1 MYEFILQIPI
11 IGMEVEPFVLL
22 LITALAGGA
31 FGAAIGALPAF
42 IFTGFVVFL
51 GEGVAILQREIG
63 NLPAINQGEL
73 AAGITGVLGFGAIT
87 GPHIAFAGGVAASA
101 YAGKK
106 YPEMNPAEGGYHFG
120 KDITYAFGT
129 KPDILAVGAVFGALG
144 VLINRIAGGIIAL
157 LGIPITD
164 TIALAVVLS
173 AFIARVAFGYPLVG
187 NPFGDGLLD
196 MTPFER
202 EDPHPMADGGGVE
215 HKGRLATEP
224 WLPHQYKWSGVTV
237 IGLVGGILG
246 GYIWIQTGSIFLG
259 YAISAISLLFLQLG
273 VEKIPVT
280 HHITLIGA
288 VGAVVIDPVAGSI
301 VALIAAGIFGAA
313 SGLLGEVTQRLFYA
327 HSGTHVDPPA
337 MAIAIAMLVVAIL
350 SIIGVLPNAGY
361 L

>member
-1 MYEFILQIPI
+1 MHDLLLQVPL
-11 IGMEVEPFVLL
+11 IGMEWEPFLLL

-51 GEGVAILQREIG
+51 GEGLAILQREIG
-63 NLPAINQGEL
+63 TLPGVNAGEL
-73 AAGITGVLGFGAIT
+73 AAGVTGVIGFGAVT

-106 YPEMNPAEGGYHFG
+106 YPEMEPEGWDYHFG
-120 KDITYAFGT
+120 KNILYAFGT
-129 KPDILAVGAVFGALG
+129 KPDILAVGAVFG
-144 VLINRIAGGIIAL
+144 L
-157 LGIPITD
+157 LGMFINQVGAAVGTPTD
-164 TIALAVVLS
+164 TIALSVVLT
-173 AFIARVAFGYPLVG
+173 AVIARVAFGYPLVG
-187 NPFGDGLLD
+187 RPAGKGILD

-202 EDPHPMADGGGVE
+202 EEPRAAADGGEVPME
-215 HKGRLATEP
+215 HEGRLATEP
-224 WLPHQYKWSGVTV
+224 WLPHQYKWAGVAT

-246 GYIWIQTGSIFLG
+246 GYIWLQTGSIFLG
-259 YAISAISLLFLQLG
+259 YAISAMSLLFLQLG

-288 VGAVVIDPVAGSI
+288 VGAVVVDPIAGGV
-301 VALIAAGIFGAA
+301 VALLAAGAFGVV
-313 SGLLGEVTQRLFYA
+313 SGLLGEATQRVMYA

-337 MAIAIAMLVVAIL
+337 MAIAIAMLVVAVL
-350 SIIGVLPNAGY
+350 ALLGVIPNAGY